1 MVYIASWQEFQEAAE
16 ELYTKAPNTTR
27 YCVKFRSSEGKLVLK
42 ITDNTKCIKFK
53 TYSSIFLNRFEALN
67 LSLMQKMQNKRAP
80 PPPTPVAATA
90 TSASDAIAKDT
101 APNTPRATTPSVVPT
116 PSGPASGGVKKKKPK
131 KKK

>member
-16 ELYTKAPNTTR
+16 DLYTKAPNTTR

-80 PPPTPVAATA
+80 PPPTLAAA
-90 TSASDAIAKDT
+90 ASASDAIAKDT
-101 APNTPRATTPSVVPT
+101 ALDTPRATTPSVVPT